1 MFGDP
6 LSLTIHDNAHSSREE
21 RFVIMGQTKSGR
33 VLVVVHTERGNH
45 IRIISARVATKR
57 EKISYEEE

>member
-6 LSLTIHDNAHSSREE
+6 LSLTIHDNAHSSSEE